1 MDVLLAAFEGQTSG
15 ESEVSSSLTL
25 REAIPKERAVF
36 FPELA
41 KIAAGHEHEFEVSD
55 GVSLDAFRSNV
66 KELKHVASF

>member
-1 MDVLLAAFEGQTSG
+1 M
-15 ESEVSSSLTL
+15 
-25 REAIPKERAVF
+25 F